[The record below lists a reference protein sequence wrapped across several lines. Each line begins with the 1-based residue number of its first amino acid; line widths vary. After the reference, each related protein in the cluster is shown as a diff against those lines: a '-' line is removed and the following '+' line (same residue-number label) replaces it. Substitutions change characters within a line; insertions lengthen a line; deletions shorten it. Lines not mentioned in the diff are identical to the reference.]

1 MRDAQAHLAKIQE
14 ENDNLW
20 GATAHIGAAM
30 HAAIEE
36 RDSSHSGGG
45 GGNSSS
51 LSFGNIWA
59 TEQKQTRHNH
69 HHHHDHLQH
78 QNEQQE
84 QQPGV
89 GPHMVPVMPPPST
102 GGVGI
107 GIGVGG
113 IFTPGTGGLASL
125 FGGED
130 LFAALDMFVNHPTE
144 RLFATGGGGE
154 GEKPQKQQQQQR
166 EKQEQQQRPTMLFAD
181 EVVVAVVHDNK
192 GQGCYENDVTP
203 TGMVDEAPFSFRL

>member
-102 GGVGI
+102 GGI

>member
-102 GGVGI
+102 GGI

-154 GEKPQKQQQQQR
+154 GEEPQKQQQQQR